1 MRFIWVILVDTIFY
15 RLYVNY
21 IAFIGSRSFVSDW
34 VFHSC
39 HISFRFAIRIYL
51 LYCLYIILIYPE
63 ICKIVSFDQVC
74 RLYANSFQRQSY
86 SIFIHFVPFNFN
98 IVRICTLNVFISF
111 FEVRK
116 EIKYFLFFFL
126 TVVGRHSS
134 NPVIYLNSRLVF
146 IDLMSMVNIDLWC
159 RLVFLR
165 RRFRSTTI
173 FVCSTNFQ
181 TRVL

>member
-116 EIKYFLFFFL
+116 EIKYSFFFSY
-126 TVVGRHSS
+126 SS
-134 NPVIYLNSRLVF
+134 WTTLLKPCHLPQFSSSFHRPYVDGKY
-146 IDLMSMVNIDLWC
+146 
-159 RLVFLR
+159 
-165 RRFRSTTI
+165 RF
-173 FVCSTNFQ
+173 VM
-181 TRVL
+181 